1 MSDYIYHNIRNSLVV
16 LKIKLC
22 DKQQVV
28 FTIKTAFAS
37 VTTAHVQKA
46 ACVVHAATL
55 ISANVKLLYYQHIS
69 SDIVEGHLQSA
80 SQAGT
85 GQRVDLKRN
94 VQSID
99 PNSVG
104 LWFLILRPDFSQL

>member
-1 MSDYIYHNIRNSLVV
+1 MPYIIIHFFLSLWQLLKSNYVTNSSSPTMPELSSLPSQHLSD
-16 LKIKLC
+16 
-22 DKQQVV
+22 
-28 FTIKTAFAS
+28 T
-37 VTTAHVQKA
+37 
-46 ACVVHAATL
+46 VH
-55 ISANVKLLYYQHIS
+55 
-69 SDIVEGHLQSA
+69 EGHLQCA
-80 SQAGT
+80 CQAGT

>member
-1 MSDYIYHNIRNSLVV
+1 MQYPSMCCQSHFFLFQY
-16 LKIKLC
+16 C
-22 DKQQVV
+22 DIQYN
-28 FTIKTAFAS
+28 
-37 VTTAHVQKA
+37 VT
-46 ACVVHAATL
+46 
-55 ISANVKLLYYQHIS
+55 S
-69 SDIVEGHLQSA
+69 LQSEHLSDTAQGHPRRA
-80 SQAGT
+80 SQAAS

>member
-1 MSDYIYHNIRNSLVV
+1 MSRQERCLGCASSCSDFAQCKGSL
-16 LKIKLC
+16 L
-22 DKQQVV
+22 
-28 FTIKTAFAS
+28 S
-37 VTTAHVQKA
+37 EH
-46 ACVVHAATL
+46 
-55 ISANVKLLYYQHIS
+55 S
-69 SDIVEGHLQSA
+69 SDIAQGHLQCA

>member
-1 MSDYIYHNIRNSLVV
+1 MFFFLFQY
-16 LKIKLC
+16 C
-22 DKQQVV
+22 DIQY
-28 FTIKTAFAS
+28 
-37 VTTAHVQKA
+37 
-46 ACVVHAATL
+46 
-55 ISANVKLLYYQHIS
+55 NVPS
-69 SDIVEGHLQSA
+69 LQSDTAQGHPRRA
-80 SQAGT
+80 SQAAS